1 DVMTQAFTALEQ
13 ERVAMLLMRLL
24 ELEKNRAPFELLARE
39 KPQHVTVAGIEV
51 STRPDRMDRLADGSR
66 VILDYKTG
74 RKAGV
79 GDWLGERPDE
89 PQLPLYAVSA
99 GRDDIAAVAFVQLHA
114 QDVMFKGLSRDEGL
128 LPGVQTLAG
137 NRIAAQNWAS
147 WQEMLEGWRAMLENL
162 AREYLDGR
170 ADVSPKDYPTTCR
183 DCDLGPLCR
192 VKEIK
197 DRGPVFA
204 KEENDE

>member
-1 DVMTQAFTALEQ
+1 
-13 ERVAMLLMRLL
+13 MLLMRLL

-39 KPQHVTVAGIEV
+39 KPQQVTVAGVKV
-51 STRPDRMDRLADGSR
+51 STRPDRVDRLEDGSR

-79 GDWLGERPDE
+79 GDWLGEHPDE

-99 GRDDIAAVAFVQLHA
+99 GRDDVAAVAFVQLHA
-114 QDVMFKGLSRDEGL
+114 QDVLFKGLSREKEL
-128 LPGVQTLAG
+128 LPGVQTLAE
-137 NRIAAQNWAS
+137 NRIAANQYADWKD
-147 WQEMLEGWRAMLENL
+147 LFEGWRTMLENL

-170 ADVSPKDYPTTCR
+170 ADVSPKNYPTTCR
-183 DCDLGPLCR
+183 DCDLGALCR

-197 DRGPVFA
+197 DRGPVA
-204 KEENDE
+204 EPALSSAEGEESDE